1 MSTTEESKNKLEPSD
16 KTTRWEADLVMI
28 WLVLLTW
35 VNFLERIF
43 LLIQDKDKDLQEEV
57 MMILEV
63 NIAILV
69 RAKFFIKEEVINV
82 QPPKLRILSNKLDL
96 TQEAKMILRVD

>member
-1 MSTTEESKNKLEPSD
+1 MLEPSD
-16 KTTRWEADLVMI
+16 KTTRWEADLVTI

-43 LLIQDKDKDLQEEV
+43 LLIQDKDKGLQEEV

-63 NIAILV
+63 NIAILL

-82 QPPKLRILSNKLDL
+82 QLPKLRILSNKSDL

>member
-16 KTTRWEADLVMI
+16 KTTRWEADLVTI

-35 VNFLERIF
+35 VNFLERTF
-43 LLIQDKDKDLQEEV
+43 LLIQDRDKDLKEEV

>member
-1 MSTTEESKNKLEPSD
+1 MSTTEEPKNKLEPSD
-16 KTTRWEADLVMI
+16 KTTRWEADLVTI

-43 LLIQDKDKDLQEEV
+43 LLIQDRDKDLKEEV